1 MVAPLGHP
9 EGGPGVPEV
18 RGRVSTR
25 CRVPLPIPVP
35 LPGPPMLLRTVF
47 LLGSLL
53 FGPMGAHGATAPTS
67 ASFVSQHQDAPSPD
81 SAAMI
86 RDAREAQREF
96 EEFRVSRI
104 PPRTRTEVGRCDVR
118 IGRLCHWFG
127 GAQEADF
134 PPELAE
140 VGIARRELVSRLQR
154 VQQDVAHPWILG
166 QLVHY
171 LTEEGR
177 LSEARRAAVA
187 CGLSESWWCHA
198 LEGYILHLQEDFPG
212 AEQAFQAAVARMP
225 DDEREE
231 WTTPRYVL
239 TPDGEQAFRRASET
253 ERARIRDRL
262 WRFSDPLFLV
272 EGNDRLTDHY
282 ARQTLARIRQ
292 DAENPHLLPW
302 EDDLEEALIR
312 YGRTIGWS
320 RTRGRGNL
328 GMGLQD
334 DRQVVSHHDPASRGY
349 LFAEE
354 FLEAPAEIPPEA
366 WITAP
371 REARTWY
378 AAPYA
383 PDFRGL
389 ETQVARFRR
398 GDSLLVVGAYR
409 PDPAYRIAGVPEPAE
424 ERGDP
429 FGSWDPFGPTPRG
442 VESRPEEERAAG
454 AGTERGAG
462 ELPGHG
468 GGWVE
473 AGLFLVEEDGG
484 GTHQILGSERE
495 GVLTLQAPTGRY
507 VSSLEILDRE
517 AGAAWRGRQ
526 GVTQVELPR
535 GLAGISDLLILKE
548 DSPLPDSLEEALPL
562 VRPGIRVRADERFA
576 IAWEVYGLQVEE
588 PARITIGFTRGRPGF
603 LRRVGEFVGI
613 VETDEPVEIS
623 FDETAPD
630 DIQILFRA
638 LEMRLPTLDPG
649 EYTLHVRLEL
659 SGREPAIASRPILVE
674 P

>member
-1 MVAPLGHP
+1 MLLRTAFLLGAILVAPLG
-9 EGGPGVPEV
+9 
-18 RGRVSTR
+18 
-25 CRVPLPIPVP
+25 IP
-35 LPGPPMLLRTVF
+35 
-47 LLGSLL
+47 
-53 FGPMGAHGATAPTS
+53 
-67 ASFVSQHQDAPSPD
+67 
-81 SAAMI
+81 SAAAFPSGSSFIAMEGPEAPLSDSVTLI
-86 RDAREAQREF
+86 REAREAQRQF

-104 PPRTRTEVGRCDVR
+104 PPRTRTEAGRCDVR

-134 PPELAE
+134 PPELTE
-140 VGIARRELVSRLQR
+140 VGIARRELVSQLQR
-154 VQQDVAHPWILG
+154 IQDDVRHPWILG
-166 QLVHY
+166 QIIHY
-171 LTEEGR
+171 LIEEGR
-177 LSEARRAAVA
+177 LPEARRIAAG
-187 CGLSESWWCHA
+187 CGLAEGWWCHA
-198 LEGYILHLQEDFPG
+198 LEGYVLHLQGNFPG
-212 AEQAFQAAVARMP
+212 AEQAFQAAVDRMP
-225 DDEREE
+225 DGEREE
-231 WTTPRYVL
+231 WTTPRYIL
-239 TPDGEQAFRRASET
+239 TPDAERAFRRASEADRT
-253 ERARIRDRL
+253 RTRERL
-262 WRFSDPLFLV
+262 WRFSNPLFLV
-272 EGNDRLTDHY
+272 EGNDRFTDHD
-282 ARQTLARIRQ
+282 ARQVLARIRR
-292 DAENPHLLPW
+292 DAENPHLMAW
-302 EDDLEEALIR
+302 EDDLEEALLR

-320 RTRGRGNL
+320 RTRGGGNL
-328 GMGLQD
+328 GRGLQD
-334 DRQVVSHHDPASRGY
+334 NRQVVAHHDPASRGY

-409 PDPAYRIAGVPEPAE
+409 PDPSSRIAGVPEPAQ

-429 FGSWDPFGPTPRG
+429 FGSWDPFGATPR
-442 VESRPEEERAAG
+442 EAEPPAREEARAGTGNAGG
-454 AGTERGAG
+454 AGGVA
-462 ELPGHG
+462 G
-468 GGWVE
+468 GGNGRME

-484 GTHQILGSERE
+484 GTHRVLGTERE
-495 GVLTLQAPTGRY
+495 GVLTLRAPTGRY
-507 VSSLEILDRE
+507 VSSLELLDR
-517 AGAAWRGRQ
+517 AGGAAWRARQ

-535 GLAGISDLLILKE
+535 GLAGLSDLLILKE
-548 DSPLPDSLEEALPL
+548 DAPLPATLEEALPL

-588 PARITIGFTRGRPGF
+588 PARIIIGFTRGRPGF
-603 LRRVGEFVGI
+603 LRRVGEFVGV

-638 LEMRLPTLDPG
+638 LEMRLPALEPG

>member
-1 MVAPLGHP
+1 MLLRTAFLLGALLVAPLGTP
-9 EGGPGVPEV
+9 SAAAFPSGSSSIVLERPDA
-18 RGRVSTR
+18 
-25 CRVPLPIPVP
+25 PLP
-35 LPGPPMLLRTVF
+35 
-47 LLGSLL
+47 
-53 FGPMGAHGATAPTS
+53 
-67 ASFVSQHQDAPSPD
+67 D
-81 SAAMI
+81 SVTLI
-86 RDAREAQREF
+86 REAREAQRQF

-104 PPRTRTEVGRCDVR
+104 PPRTRTEAGRCDVR

-134 PPELAE
+134 PPELTE
-140 VGIARRELVSRLQR
+140 TGIARRELVSQLQR
-154 VQQDVAHPWILG
+154 IQEDMPDSWVLG
-166 QLVHY
+166 QIIHY
-171 LTEEGR
+171 LIEEGR
-177 LSEARRAAVA
+177 LAEARRTAAA
-187 CGLSESWWCHA
+187 CGLAEPWWCQA
-198 LEGYILHLQEDFPG
+198 LEGYVLHLQGDFPG
-212 AEQAFQAAVARMP
+212 SEQAFQAAVDRMP
-225 DDEREE
+225 DGEREE
-231 WTTPRYVL
+231 WTTPRYIL
-239 TPDGEQAFRRASET
+239 TPDAERAFRRASET
-253 ERARIRDRL
+253 DRTRTRERL
-262 WRFSDPLFLV
+262 WRFSNPLFLV
-272 EGNDRLTDHY
+272 EGNDRFTDHD
-282 ARQTLARIRQ
+282 ARQVLARIRR
-292 DAENPHLLPW
+292 DAENPHLMAW
-302 EDDLEEALIR
+302 EDDLEEALLR

-320 RTRGRGNL
+320 RTRGGGNL

-334 DRQVVSHHDPASRGY
+334 NRQVVAHHDPASRGY

-409 PDPAYRIAGVPEPAE
+409 PDPTSRIAGVPEPAQ

-429 FGSWDPFGPTPRG
+429 FGSWDPFGATPR
-442 VESRPEEERAAG
+442 EAEPPAREETRAGTGNAGGAGDAAG
-454 AGTERGAG
+454 
-462 ELPGHG
+462 G
-468 GGWVE
+468 GNGRME

-484 GTHQILGSERE
+484 GIHRVLGTERE
-495 GVLTLQAPTGRY
+495 GVLTLRAPTGRY
-507 VSSLEILDRE
+507 VSSLELLDR
-517 AGAAWRGRQ
+517 AGGAAWRARQ

-535 GLAGISDLLILKE
+535 GLAGLSDLLILKE
-548 DSPLPDSLEEALPL
+548 DAPLPATLEEALPL

-588 PARITIGFTRGRPGF
+588 PARITIGFTQGRPGF
-603 LRRVGEFVGI
+603 LRRVGEFVGV

-638 LEMRLPTLDPG
+638 LEMRLPALEPG

-659 SGREPAIASRPILVE
+659 SGREPAITSRPILVE